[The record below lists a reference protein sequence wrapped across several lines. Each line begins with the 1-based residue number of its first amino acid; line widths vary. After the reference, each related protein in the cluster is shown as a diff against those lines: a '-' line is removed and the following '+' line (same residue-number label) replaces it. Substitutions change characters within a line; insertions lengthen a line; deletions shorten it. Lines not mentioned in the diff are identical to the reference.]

1 MEIKTNKTMSA
12 ADRFAINFFLSLS
25 VNEVIKQ
32 QLPKEENPAL
42 RQWIMEQIATSAS
55 IMFPEPFDA

>member
-1 MEIKTNKTMSA
+1 MEIKINKPMSQ

-42 RQWIMEQIATSAS
+42 RQWIMEQIATNAS
-55 IMFPEPFDA
+55 IMFPEPFEA